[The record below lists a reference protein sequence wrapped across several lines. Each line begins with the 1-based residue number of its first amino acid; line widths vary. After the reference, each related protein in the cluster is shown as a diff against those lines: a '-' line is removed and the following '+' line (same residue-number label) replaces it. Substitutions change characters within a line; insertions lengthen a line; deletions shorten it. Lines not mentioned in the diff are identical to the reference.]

1 MRNRFLEGKVA
12 IVTGGGRGIGA
23 ATAAA
28 LARAGAMVT
37 VAARTEEEIEAVVH
51 QIGEAGGSALA
62 VPTDIGD
69 GEQVLAMVE
78 RTVEAFGRIDFLINC
93 AAILEPLGRPA
104 WEVTPEAWRRTID
117 VDLVGPFL
125 LAHAVVPHMVRQR
138 TGRVLNVSSE
148 VGGIGDAYGALALTV
163 PRASA
168 YSAARAGANSFIR
181 VLSAELLG
189 TGVTA
194 NMVWPGVVETRSLH
208 EFRSGLFGED
218 RSRMSSRWQLPAED
232 PAGPARMLVWLCSPA
247 TAHLT
252 GQVVRWNDPLVQGQ
266 LAFFRAP

>member
-37 VAARTEEEIEAVVH
+37 VSARTEEEIEGVAH

-69 GEQVLAMVE
+69 GEQVLAMVD

-104 WEVTPEAWRRTID
+104 WEVTPEAWRRPID

-138 TGRVLNVSSE
+138 TGRVINVSSE
-148 VGGIGDAYGALALTV
+148 AGSLTV

-194 NMVWPGVVETRSLH
+194 NIVFPGVVETQQLH
-208 EFRSGLFGED
+208 EFRSGLLGED
-218 RSRMSSRWQLPAED
+218 RAWGRWQLPAVD

-252 GQVVRWNDPLVQGQ
+252 GQVVSWNDPLVQGQ
-266 LAFFRAP
+266 LAFFRAA

>member
-1 MRNRFLEGKVA
+1 VRNRFLEGKVA

-23 ATAAA
+23 ATAAD

-78 RTVEAFGRIDFLINC
+78 RTVEAFRRIDFLINC

-138 TGRVLNVSSE
+138 TGRVINVSSE
-148 VGGIGDAYGALALTV
+148 LTV

-194 NMVWPGVVETRSLH
+194 NIVWPGVVETRSLH
-208 EFRSGLFGED
+208 DFRWGLFGED
-218 RSRMSSRWQLPAED
+218 RSRMSSRWQLPAVD

-252 GQVVRWNDPLVQGQ
+252 GQVVRWNDPLVHGQ
-266 LAFFRAP
+266 LAFFRAA

>member
-23 ATAAA
+23 ATAAD

-51 QIGEAGGSALA
+51 QIGEAGGRALA

-138 TGRVLNVSSE
+138 TGRVINVSSE
-148 VGGIGDAYGALALTV
+148 VGGGHVLPPVTV

-194 NMVWPGVVETRSLH
+194 NIVWPGVVETRQLH
-208 EFRSGLFGED
+208 EFRSGLLGED
-218 RSRMSSRWQLPAED
+218 RAWGRWQLPAVD

-252 GQVVRWNDPLVQGQ
+252 GQVVSWNDPLVQGQ
-266 LAFFRAP
+266 LAFFRAA